1 MLWQLWATERRPPFY
16 NERMDILRD
25 NLTPER
31 LARFVEWAIPA
42 IACDLRPDVR
52 TALQRALNVETS
64 ERGRLVLEQLIEN
77 ARIAAAQRVPLC
89 QDTGSVWVL
98 LEVGERDATGGAAGE
113 AAGEAG
119 GAAAGNAT
127 REAAGNK
134 IAIKSSIFSLV
145 DEAVARAYETAG
157 LRKSIV
163 RDALVDRSNTGD
175 NTPAFCE
182 LRLDPHKHGV
192 TLHVMLKG
200 GGSDNASRVV
210 MLPPGAGV
218 TGVRRVVLDAVREK
232 GESACP
238 PLIVGV
244 GVGSTFDKVGG
255 LAKRA
260 LLRSL
265 DTPNPEPQLAA
276 FERELLASVNALGIG
291 PGGFGGD
298 TTALAVHL
306 FTAPCHIAS
315 LPVAVNIGCNSLR
328 SVSLDLKQALDR
340 EKVEGDR

>member
-1 MLWQLWATERRPPFY
+1 LAPAARP
-16 NERMDILRD
+16 RD
-25 NLTPER
+25 NLTPAA
-31 LARFVEWAIPA
+31 LARLVERTLPA

-52 TALQRALNVETS
+52 AALERAIRRETG
-64 ERGRLVLEQLIEN
+64 ERGRLVLGQLIEN
-77 ARIAAAQRVPLC
+77 ARLAAEQRVPLC

-98 LEVGERDATGGAAGE
+98 LEVGERDA
-113 AAGEAG
+113 
-119 GAAAGNAT
+119 
-127 REAAGNK
+127 AGNK
-134 IAIKSSIFSLV
+134 IAIPSDIFSLV
-145 DEAVARAYETAG
+145 DQAVARAYDAAR
-157 LRKSIV
+157 LRKSLV
-163 RDALVDRSNTGD
+163 RDALIDRANTGD

-182 LRLDPHKHGV
+182 LHLNPRLAGA
-192 TLHVMLKG
+192 TLHIMLKG

-210 MLPPGAGV
+210 MLPPGAGSA
-218 TGVRRVVLDAVREK
+218 GVRNVVLDAAREK

-265 DTPNPEPQLAA
+265 DEPNPNAELAA
-276 FERELLASVNALGIG
+276 LEQDLLTDINALGLG

-298 TTALAVHL
+298 TTALAVHVL
-306 FTAPCHIAS
+306 TAPCHIAS

-328 SVSLDLKQALDR
+328 SVSIPLDVAP
-340 EKVEGDR
+340 